1 MTRKD
6 LDICKQA
13 GKPALATQQL
23 HQALRRS
30 KTIEKL
36 LLAAVILTAAALPA
50 TIVTSERQDDG
61 NSQPVATAQLA
72 RLAATRASR

>member
-13 GKPALATQQL
+13 GKRALAAQQL

-61 NSQPVATAQLA
+61 NSQPVATAQLV

>member
-13 GKPALATQQL
+13 GERARATQQL
-23 HQALRRS
+23 RQALRRS

-36 LLAAVILTAAALPA
+36 LLAAVILTVAALPT
-50 TIVTSERQDDG
+50 TIVTSERPNDS
-61 NSQPVATAQLA
+61 NSQPVATAQLV
-72 RLAATRASR
+72 RLAATQASR

>member
-13 GKPALATQQL
+13 GERARATQQL

-30 KTIEKL
+30 KAIEKL
-36 LLAAVILTAAALPA
+36 LLTVAILTVAALPA
-50 TIVTSERQDDG
+50 TIVTFERPDDA
-61 NSQPVATAQLA
+61 NSQPVVTTQLV

>member
-13 GKPALATQQL
+13 GERARASQRL

-30 KTIEKL
+30 KRIEKL
-36 LLAAVILTAAALPA
+36 LLAVVILTVAALPT
-50 TIVTSERQDDG
+50 TIVTSEKSDDG
-61 NSQPVATAQLA
+61 NNQPVATAQLV